1 MLMSQ
6 WFGRVRQV
14 INNNELHLPNPHPP
28 LPLSSLAA
36 TYSPTNLVNHCVSD
50 CRLSGRSGGRGLR
63 QLSGRGLSL
72 RKTSFVQMVSW
83 RRRRH
88 QVACPGLGSRQLQ
101 RNNSYCCQLNRSS
114 VDICVCHIMRQSRE
128 GGQEMSSANLR
139 PKNNAKENQ

>member
-1 MLMSQ
+1 MNCICLTLLPPSSVLFSCHLFSHKSCQ
-6 WFGRVRQV
+6 SLRKRLQAKWAEWGR
-14 INNNELHLPNPHPP
+14 
-28 LPLSSLAA
+28 
-36 TYSPTNLVNHCVSD
+36 
-50 CRLSGRSGGRGLR
+50 RGLR

-139 PKNNAKENQ
+139 PKTMQKKINKLVNPLRD

>member
-1 MLMSQ
+1 MNCICLT
-6 WFGRVRQV
+6 
-14 INNNELHLPNPHPP
+14 PHPP
-28 LPLSSLAA
+28 LLLSSLAA

-50 CRLSGRSGGRGLR
+50 CRLSGRSGGHDLSL
-63 QLSGRGLSL
+63 LSGRGLSL